1 MESNTWC
8 PLFTAAMIL
17 FGSFVHW
24 KGLGSA
30 LVSARKRLIA
40 ACSSTTEQ
48 NTPHWRRR
56 VVSLARLSQL
66 DLDFG
71 NFATARCRLGQEE
84 CALSQRV
91 SAETGCGADQAP
103 CETASGFGRLA
114 SCFYATSFAAR
125 TARSTATGAS

>member
-1 MESNTWC
+1 MDQKGPRQ
-8 PLFTAAMIL
+8 PLTSEARLAAY
-17 FGSFVHW
+17 
-24 KGLGSA
+24 LGEI
-30 LVSARKRLIA
+30 VG
-40 ACSSTTEQ
+40 
-48 NTPHWRRR
+48 
-56 VVSLARLSQL
+56 VLARLSQL

-125 TARSTATGAS
+125 TARSPATGAS

>member
-1 MESNTWC
+1 MLPAGDSRMEWTLRLVGMGVDGQSRSLNVMATSR
-8 PLFTAAMIL
+8 PDD
-17 FGSFVHW
+17 
-24 KGLGSA
+24 LGD
-30 LVSARKRLIA
+30 IA
-40 ACSSTTEQ
+40 
-48 NTPHWRRR
+48 N
-56 VVSLARLSQL
+56 LARLSQL

-114 SCFYATSFAAR
+114 SCFYATSSAAR
-125 TARSTATGAS
+125 TAGSTATGAS